1 VLRTG
6 PQYNGLPADIQS
18 LDLDRSLPPERTFQ
32 VVDADSSQLRAIATV
47 TKNLDLVMEGP
58 PGTGKSQTITN
69 LIALALASGRS
80 VLFVAEKNAALKV
93 VYQRLVS
100 VGLGDFC
107 LELHSTKANKRAVV
121 RELARSLD
129 ASLQTPL
136 VSSATAQ
143 KLPPIRER
151 LTEYVKE
158 LHKPFGKL
166 NLSPYKIIGRY
177 DAVVDAPRIKYPGI
191 VENISQ
197 VQVDQTIQEL
207 RELAE
212 ASELI
217 GDPRSHPWR
226 DTARSY
232 YSEGDLEDVEDICK
246 HILGQLNDI
255 SAFSEILSEQLGL
268 IPLESQSDLQ
278 KFLTVGEIVRRSPG
292 VPSTVLESS
301 WWNDVSSVDVVELT
315 QLGRDLQKRVQA
327 IDILFK
333 PSVYDV

>member
-1 VLRTG
+1 L
-6 PQYNGLPADIQS
+6 
-18 LDLDRSLPPERTFQ
+18 
-32 VVDADSSQLRAIATV
+32 
-47 TKNLDLVMEGP
+47 
-58 PGTGKSQTITN
+58 GTDGSD
-69 LIALALASGRS
+69 
-80 VLFVAEKNAALKV
+80 
-93 VYQRLVS
+93 Y
-100 VGLGDFC
+100 
-107 LELHSTKANKRAVV
+107 
-121 RELARSLD
+121 
-129 ASLQTPL
+129 
-136 VSSATAQ
+136 
-143 KLPPIRER
+143 
-151 LTEYVKE
+151 
-158 LHKPFGKL
+158 KPFGKL

-333 PSVYDV
+333 PSVYDVEHTHDVDYILEKSKGLRTVFVMLDSQYRTIRKRWIEYRRSSSSSSAA